1 MKREINWNEYL
12 YSMPPEDYAVDNRD
26 KEGKL
31 ESAVSFIRNADALLI
46 GAGAGLSSA
55 AGLVYSGERFRN
67 LFPDFIEK
75 YGMQDMYS
83 SSFYPFRT
91 EEEKWAYWSRHV
103 TVNRIDPPALPVYK
117 ELKSLAGDN
126 SFVLTTNVDHQF
138 YKAGFP
144 AERIFTT
151 QGDYGLIQCAHAC
164 HEKTYDDVKLF
175 RQMEQT
181 VKDCRVPKYMVPKC
195 PVCGGPMEINI
206 RKDEYFVEDEAWNK
220 AAEAYASF
228 IGENQRKKVVM
239 LELGVGFNT
248 PMIIRFPFDHMLTRF
263 PEWTLVRLNLDQ
275 AFIPASLHE
284 RAIGIDGD
292 MAETLSALVKRCA
305 L

>member
-1 MKREINWNEYL
+1 MKREISWNEYL
-12 YSMPPEDYAVDNRD
+12 YALPPEDYAVDRD
-26 KEGKL
+26 SLDMKL
-31 ESAVSFIRNADALLI
+31 SKAASFIKEADSVLI

-55 AGLVYSGERFRN
+55 AGLTYSGERFQK

-75 YGMQDMYS
+75 YGLEDMYS

-103 TVNRIDPPALPVYK
+103 TVNRIDPPALPVYE
-117 ELKSLAGDN
+117 ELRKLAGDN

-144 AERIFTT
+144 SGRIFAT

-175 RQMEQT
+175 QQMEQA

-206 RKDEYFVEDEAWNK
+206 RKDQYFVEDDDWHRAT
-220 AAEAYASF
+220 EAYAGF
-228 IGENQRKKVVM
+228 IEENRGRKVVM

-248 PMIIRFPFDHMLTRF
+248 PMIIRFPFDHMLKKL
-263 PEWTLVRLNLDQ
+263 ENWTLVRLNLNQ
-275 AFIPASLHE
+275 AFIPESLHE
-284 RAIGIDGD
+284 KAVGIDGD
-292 MAETLSALVKRCA
+292 IATTLAELAGRC